1 MANTRKK
8 SSSRAANKQ
17 QVPAT
22 MSSLESL
29 NDEAA
34 TKLLDMGPEIES
46 LRKSRN
52 IITDDRN
59 SSDHETELQKEEDNN
74 VTLEPQDK
82 NNNDLI
88 DKNDERIHE
97 AKMNTFVG

>member
-59 SSDHETELQKEEDNN
+59 SSDHETELQKEDNS

>member
-8 SSSRAANKQ
+8 SSSRTTNKQ

-52 IITDDRN
+52 ITDERS

>member
-46 LRKSRN
+46 LRKSK
-52 IITDDRN
+52 IIIDDRN
-59 SSDHETELQKEEDNN
+59 SSDHETELHKEEDNN

>member
-46 LRKSRN
+46 LRKSK

-59 SSDHETELQKEEDNN
+59 SSDETELQKEADNS

>member
-46 LRKSRN
+46 LRKFK
-52 IITDDRN
+52 IITDDRS
-59 SSDHETELQKEEDNN
+59 SSDHETELQKEADNS

>member
-46 LRKSRN
+46 LRKSK

-59 SSDHETELQKEEDNN
+59 SSDHETELQKEADNN

-97 AKMNTFVG
+97 AKINTFVG

>member
-52 IITDDRN
+52 ISTEDRN
-59 SSDHETELQKEEDNN
+59 SSDHETELQKEADNS